1 MKAMNTDVS
10 TTAGAYSSKARG
22 TAEFVP
28 GMHTAQWPILSP
40 ASPLMKEMKTIDTGA
55 LTTAEAYSSVTERL
69 D

>member
-1 MKAMNTDVS
+1 MKGDAHRCIDN
-10 TTAGAYSSKARG
+10 GRG
-22 TAEFVP
+22 IQLSEDERLR
-28 GMHTAQWPILSP
+28 GRPILSP